1 MNYKIA
7 IDGPGSSGKSTT
19 AVELSKKLSFIYV
32 DTGAMYRTVGLYCLR
47 NNVDLENEEEVVKV
61 LDDINMEFFYVDGVQ
76 QIKLNGENVSKE
88 IRENDIST
96 CASIISKYEKVREK
110 LVAIQRGLANNNS
123 IIMDG
128 RDIGTVVLPDADL
141 KIFLTA
147 RDEVRAE
154 RRYKELK
161 EKGQDVTYEGI
172 LKDLRDRDYRDTHRE
187 NSPLKQADDAILVDT
202 SDMTKEEVVD
212 YIYDLFMKKV
222 GDLNEKND

>member
-161 EKGQDVTYEGI
+161 AKGQDVTYEGI

-202 SDMTKEEVVD
+202 SDMTPIEVVD
-212 YIYDLFMKKV
+212 YIYDLFIKKV

>member
-212 YIYDLFMKKV
+212 YIYALFMKKV

>member
-61 LDDINMEFFYVDGVQ
+61 LDNINMEFFYVDGVQ

-187 NSPLKQADDAILVDT
+187 NSPLMKAEDAIEVDT
-202 SDMTKEEVVD
+202 SYLSKDEVVD
-212 YIYDLFMKKV
+212 KIYDLFTEKV
-222 GDLNEKND
+222 GKKK

>member
-19 AVELSKKLSFIYV
+19 AVELSKKLSFVYV

-47 NNVDLENEEEVVKV
+47 NNINLDDEEEVVSV
-61 LDDINMEFFYVDGVQ
+61 LDDINMEFFYLDGVQ

-96 CASIISKYEKVREK
+96 CASIISKYQKVREK

-128 RDIGTVVLPDADL
+128 RDIGTVVLPAADL

-147 RDEVRAE
+147 RDEVRAQ
-154 RRYKELK
+154 RRHKELL
-161 EKGQDVTYEGI
+161 EKGQDITYEEV

-187 NSPLKQADDAILVDT
+187 NSPLVQAEDAILVDT
-202 SDMTKEEVVD
+202 SDMTK
-212 YIYDLFMKKV
+212 
-222 GDLNEKND
+222 